1 MLFFTSLQTFA
12 NMQTATMFVKG
23 IPPIIFTLF
32 IGPWSDNFGR
42 KTLMILPLTGY
53 IAYNAWFL
61 INVIFYDK
69 MPADWLMLEVF
80 KYWPGGYMCLF
91 LGLYSYVTDN
101 SSPEYRTTR
110 IAIVDCIVTIG
121 IAVGQGNTLLPRTF
135 PSTVIRHW
143 LLFCYSALSSKVYSS
158 EGYIGIYSF
167 GLVFQCL
174 AILYGVFFIKEK
186 KVSWP

>member
-1 MLFFTSLQTFA
+1 
-12 NMQTATMFVKG
+12 MFVKG

-80 KYWPGGYMCLF
+80 QYWPGGYMCLF

-101 SSPEYRTTR
+101 SSAEYRTTR

-121 IAVGQGNTLLPRTF
+121 FAVAQGDIFMLPRTF
-135 PSTVIRHW
+135 YSTKIRN
-143 LLFCYSALSSKVYSS
+143 
-158 EGYIGIYSF
+158 
-167 GLVFQCL
+167 
-174 AILYGVFFIKEK
+174 
-186 KVSWP
+186 